1 MRKFFKIILSVTLA
15 AVVALFAG
23 CSRQGVGT
31 EKGGTC
37 RVVLAESRH
46 YSSAEYVKDI
56 KRGGDVE
63 FTVNLERGYLIKG
76 ADYVDCEIKNS
87 TCDSEGRVTSLLILH
102 NVKYPVYVSAELVEA
117 HVLAVNQSEKFRC
130 EERVKAVENGGSAT
144 FELFFKED
152 YTFKSADGDG
162 GKLNYNVTGVDG
174 DADENGER
182 RVKFTVE
189 NVASSANITVLAK
202 PADGSL
208 GPIENA
214 AVVGYFLNGG
224 EYLNGDSGSYYTRS
238 YALEHYP
245 RPNVSVGTDVI
256 EREGHTLV
264 GWNTFAD
271 GSGKHIGL
279 GSRASVAKNQI
290 LSLYAE
296 WEKWS
301 MSSLFEYVLINS
313 DDVREL
319 YMEKKDK
326 EGKLSQL
333 VAVADRDKQLS
344 AVITGCRGGLKKI
357 VIPAEIDCFP
367 VEVIASGA
375 FADDKALQT
384 VIFPVSTYYIM
395 QRAFVNCHNLIEIY
409 LYDSLNYVDY
419 NAFGTYSNIKTMHI
433 NAKLPP
439 VYGTNESAQL
449 ANKLEYLMLNEDEK
463 KTVIFGSCSAWYGI
477 HAKTFGKETG
487 RLTFNMGVEGDT
499 CVLFQLDLI
508 KKHMRRGD
516 SLIYVCDIGSPF
528 LMLYDLSFD
537 QRTYRLVEFNYDL
550 LASVDLT
557 RYDKVIPSLN
567 DYLVTKRNALEL
579 GKGGT
584 YEDYLDYMSEYG
596 DMEKERVKID
606 YDLRYTAATAL
617 EMRQWEIF
625 DKMKSAFGAFTET
638 GIDIYCAFGTIDEA
652 VITREH
658 VEEVNELFYSEFA
671 AKNVPATL
679 VAELSC
685 SVLPS
690 KYFCDYPYRLNTE
703 GSRYYTQL
711 FVENFK
717 SIAI

>member
-1 MRKFFKIILSVTLA
+1 MRKFFKILLSVTLA

-87 TCDSEGRVTSLLILH
+87 TCDSEGRVTSSLILH

-189 NVASSANITVLAK
+189 NVASSANITVFAK

-208 GPIENA
+208 GPI
-214 AVVGYFLNGG
+214 
-224 EYLNGDSGSYYTRS
+224 D
-238 YALEHYP
+238 
-245 RPNVSVGTDVI
+245 
-256 EREGHTLV
+256 
-264 GWNTFAD
+264 TFAD
-271 GSGKHIGL
+271 GTGKHIGL

-357 VIPAEIDCFP
+357 VIPAEIDGFP

-711 FVENFK
+711 FIENFK